1 MAEENE
7 SNKDGSNPVP
17 KNLTVEAAW
26 KIARSLGSLDSVIVP
41 AGALR
46 PPPRIVAR
54 TLETQAA
61 RFHRSLN
68 GQRTGPE
75 PLDVFCGCEAC
86 AAFRK
91 YVRVCEPDNYS
102 RISD

>member
-1 MAEENE
+1 MADEND
-7 SNKDGSNPVP
+7 SNKDGSNLVP

-26 KIARSLGSLDSVIVP
+26 EIARSLGSLDSVIVP

-68 GQRTGPE
+68 GQRADPE

-86 AAFRK
+86 AAFQK
-91 YVRVCEPDNYS
+91 YVRVREPDDFL